1 MCSSEVGGASER
13 RSSSAHH
20 HCTLCIIG
28 GIPPTQRTPPLM
40 RSPKSSR
47 KWAVHWE
54 IYWLNHPHWKW
65 QWQGHYL
72 IAQRTYEYETMHPAQ
87 LRHRN
92 LQFKHNLTNPLII
105 YESTQHA
112 IVTDPIRWFLLKL
125 LHIREVDS
133 TFYLKWCSLCLH
145 SREDQ
150 SNNSA
155 HSHSS
160 IRFVFYKLQFD

>member
-1 MCSSEVGGASER
+1 MSSLCEFQRGRWCIWARELECASPLHPVHHR
-13 RSSSAHH
+13 RNSSN
-20 HCTLCIIG
+20 T
-28 GIPPTQRTPPLM
+28 M

-92 LQFKHNLTNPLII
+92 LQFKHYLTNPLII